1 MGDLNLAQIMGDE
14 NCYITPLSGHM
25 LKNFENIRLVGT
37 NGNDGSNGSYE
48 IKLTNELI
56 ANNHDENGLL
66 NIINDNDLLINDIEC
81 W

>member
-1 MGDLNLAQIMGDE
+1 
-14 NCYITPLSGHM
+14 
-25 LKNFENIRLVGT
+25 LVGT

-66 NIINDNDLLINDIEC
+66 NIINDNDSLNDINVGSDTIGTAQESAVTI
-81 W
+81 